1 MPISRKVLRY
11 QGPRTANRLRIH
23 DVDHWLIFAVGT
35 FLILVVRDASTASLS
50 ERNPFKTNTPRS
62 DSDWGA

>member
-35 FLILVVRDASTASLS
+35 LFDFSS
-50 ERNPFKTNTPRS
+50 P
-62 DSDWGA
+62 